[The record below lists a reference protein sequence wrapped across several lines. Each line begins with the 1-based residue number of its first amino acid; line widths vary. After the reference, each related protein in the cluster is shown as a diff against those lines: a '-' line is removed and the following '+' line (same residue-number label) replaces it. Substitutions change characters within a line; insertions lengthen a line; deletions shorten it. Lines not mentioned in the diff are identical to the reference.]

1 MANIKECFESRWGDD
16 GWIVEA
22 DFSQLEVIGAA
33 IVSCDPMM
41 KEDILNGI
49 DSHCQSAA
57 WLNPKY
63 TYEEIREGYLA
74 EDSLFTKLRKNA
86 KAPRFELQYGAGAK
100 SIAANNKLTV
110 EQAQGFIDRYYE
122 RYAIL
127 KKFQE
132 HVMTCVKRSIK
143 PSEKRSPS
151 GLPLGVGKWKSST
164 GRIYTFYEQEAPKF
178 MRDKGTLTSI
188 SPTQIANYPMQ
199 GFSTGDIVPEVLG
212 RLHRALAQENSLYD
226 LFLPINT
233 VHDSII
239 FDVHNSVL
247 NQGASVVKEVM
258 ERAPQWMWERFGID
272 INLPLGVDLEY
283 GRTWEQ
289 LTKLEIGE

>member
-1 MANIKECFESRWGDD
+1 MAHIKECFRSRFGSE
-16 GWIVEA
+16 GVIVEA

-33 IVSCDPMM
+33 IVSNDPMM
-41 KEDILNGI
+41 KQDILDGI

-63 TYEEIREGYLA
+63 SYEEIRQGYLE
-74 EDSLFTKLRKNA
+74 EDAYFSKLRKNA

-100 SIAANNKLTV
+100 SIAANNGLTV

-132 HVMTCVKRSIK
+132 HVMDCVKRSIK
-143 PSEKRSPS
+143 PSERRSPS

-178 MRDKGTLTSI
+178 MQDKGTLTSI

-212 RLHRALAQENSLYD
+212 RLHRALSEDDELYD
-226 LFLPINT
+226 FFLPINT
-233 VHDSII
+233 IHDSII
-239 FDVHNSVL
+239 FDVHTSVL
-247 NQGASVVKEVM
+247 TRGSRIVKETM
-258 ERAPQWMWERFGID
+258 EKAPQWMWERFGID
-272 INLPLGVDLEY
+272 IDLPLGVDLEY
-283 GRTWEQ
+283 GVTWEH
-289 LTKLEIGE
+289 LTKLEIEE